1 MFTTVRRTGYATALV
16 ALAALVLGAIVLP
29 ARTAATVLP
38 LTWAIAGG
46 VLVTQAILRWRKTRT
61 PPERDTVASIDVRQP
76 RIAGQYASLHAY
88 LEHRFASNV
97 VLTFEQIESL
107 LGFALPQP
115 ASTEPGWWTA
125 AGAGDADRHAEA
137 WIRAGRSAT
146 PNLAA
151 RTIAFERV
159 A

>member
-1 MFTTVRRTGYATALV
+1 MFNTAFRTGYATALV
-16 ALAALVLGAIVLP
+16 ALAGLVLGAIVLP
-29 ARTAATVLP
+29 SRTAATVLP
-38 LTWAIAGG
+38 LAWAIAGG

-61 PPERDTVASIDVRQP
+61 APERDAVASINVRQP

-88 LEHRFASNV
+88 LERRFASNV

-107 LGFALPQP
+107 LGFALPAPAATQP
-115 ASTEPGWWTA
+115 DWWTTEA
-125 AGAGDADRHAEA
+125 PHADHHSEA
-137 WIRAGRSAT
+137 WTRAGRSAT
-146 PNLAA
+146 PNLPA